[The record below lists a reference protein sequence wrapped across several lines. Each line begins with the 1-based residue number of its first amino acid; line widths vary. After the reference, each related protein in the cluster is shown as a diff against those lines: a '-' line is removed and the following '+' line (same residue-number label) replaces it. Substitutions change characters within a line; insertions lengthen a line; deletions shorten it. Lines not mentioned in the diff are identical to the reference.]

1 MLPRVTRAKLARGLG
16 AGFDRG
22 VVKVLPAVKA
32 AIHYV
37 SVHTGLPALVVAAIA
52 IVVGYKI
59 LKRTGRF
66 ALEVTVVSIALV
78 AATEMGW
85 LRW

>member
-1 MLPRVTRAKLARGLG
+1 
-16 AGFDRG
+16 
-22 VVKVLPAVKA
+22 VVKVFLA

-37 SVHTGLPALVVAAIA
+37 AVHTGLPALLVAAIA

>member
-1 MLPRVTRAKLARGLG
+1 MKGLRATAFLA
-16 AGFDRG
+16 
-22 VVKVLPAVKA
+22 PAKA

-66 ALEVTVVSIALV
+66 AVEVTAVTLALV
-78 AATEMGW
+78 AATELGW
-85 LRW
+85 LHW